1 MSNFLLDSITDV
13 LRSGTL
19 GTVAGQLGQSEQQ
32 VTRGLQM
39 SVASIGAG
47 LAAKSQDK
55 GFMRQLFDLATT
67 RGVDPARVVADPSL
81 LTAPVPADA
90 PSTTSS
96 TTSGGMTQLLSSLF
110 GGNTGAVTSAI
121 AGATGL
127 RPESATSLLSMAGP
141 LVLGVLGSR
150 IKSGGLNA
158 SGFADWFA
166 SQRDSLLRDA
176 PPALRGLFG
185 TAAPATP
192 RVTDASIAA
201 GVAPRP
207 VTRPDRWLWPAIAAI
222 LVLGV
227 IWNVMRGN
235 RATNVAQSAAN
246 AADTAAGEIAK
257 TATAAE
263 SSVSSGMA
271 AAGAMV
277 SRHLPSGVDLRVPD
291 NGTETKLLAYLQDP
305 TRHGTDTVWF
315 DFDRLLFETNS
326 ANLAP
331 SSNDQLHDVAVIL
344 QAYPATHAT
353 IGGYTDNTG
362 DADAN
367 MKLSQDRA
375 SNVASQLT
383 TMGVSQS
390 RLTAKGYG
398 EAHPVADNNTDVGRA
413 QNRRIAIR
421 ITGQ

>member
-39 SVASIGAG
+39 SVASLGAG

-55 GFMRQLFDLATT
+55 GFMRQLYDLATT
-67 RGVDPARVVADPSL
+67 RGVDPARVVSDPSAL
-81 LTAPVPADA
+81 MAQGTTGDSPA
-90 PSTTSS
+90 
-96 TTSGGMTQLLSSLF
+96 TSGTTQFLSSIF
-110 GGNTGAVTSAI
+110 GGNTNAVTSAI

-127 RPESATSLLSMAGP
+127 RPESATSLLSMAAP
-141 LVLGVLGSR
+141 LVLGVLGSHIR
-150 IKSGGLNA
+150 SSGLNA

-166 SQRDSLLRDA
+166 TQRDSLLRDA

-185 TAAPATP
+185 APTP
-192 RVTDASIAA
+192 TTRITDASVAA

-207 VTRPDRWLWPAIAAI
+207 ATRPDRWLWPAIAAI

-227 IWNVMRGN
+227 VWNVMRGN
-235 RATNVAQSAAN
+235 RATNVAATATK
-246 AADTAAGEIAK
+246 AADTVAGEVSAAASS
-257 TATAAE
+257 TATTVGNAM
-263 SSVSSGMA
+263 S

-277 SRHLPSGVDLRVPD
+277 SRHLPTGVDLRVPD
-291 NGTETKLLAYLQDP
+291 NGTETKLLAYLEDP

-326 ANLAP
+326 ATLAP
-331 SSNDQLHDVAVIL
+331 SSNDQLHDVATIL
-344 QAYPATHAT
+344 SAYPKTHAT

-367 MKLSQDRA
+367 VKLSQDRA
-375 SNVASQLT
+375 ANVVTQLVSL
-383 TMGVSQS
+383 GVTPS

-398 EAHPVADNNTDVGRA
+398 DQHPVADNNTDVGRA

-421 ITGQ
+421 ITEQ

>member
-39 SVASIGAG
+39 SVATIGAG

-81 LTAPVPADA
+81 LTTPASVDS
-90 PSTTSS
+90 PS
-96 TTSGGMTQLLSSLF
+96 TSGGMTQLLSSLF
-110 GGNTGAVTSAI
+110 GGSTSAVTSAI

-185 TAAPATP
+185 AAAPPTP
-192 RVTDASIAA
+192 RVTDASIAV

-207 VTRPDRWLWPAIAAI
+207 ATRPDRWLWPAIAAI

-263 SSVSSGMA
+263 SSVSSGVA

-305 TRHGTDTVWF
+305 TRHSTDTVWF

-326 ANLAP
+326 ATLAP

-362 DADAN
+362 DAGVN

-390 RLTAKGYG
+390 RVTAKGYG

>member
-39 SVASIGAG
+39 SVASLGAG

-67 RGVDPARVVADPSL
+67 RGVDPARVVADPSSL
-81 LTAPVPADA
+81 MAQSATADSPATGA
-90 PSTTSS
+90 TT
-96 TTSGGMTQLLSSLF
+96 QFLSSIF
-110 GGNTGAVTSAI
+110 GGNTNAVTSAI

-127 RPESATSLLSMAGP
+127 RPESATSLLSMAAP
-141 LVLGVLGSR
+141 LVLGVLGSH
-150 IKSGGLNA
+150 IKSSGLNA

-166 SQRDSLLRDA
+166 TQRDSLLRDA

-185 TAAPATP
+185 APAPTP

-201 GVAPRP
+201 GVVPRP
-207 VTRPDRWLWPAIAAI
+207 ATRPDRWLWPAIAAI

-235 RATNVAQSAAN
+235 RATNVAASATK
-246 AADTAAGEIAK
+246 AADTVAGEVSAAASS
-257 TATAAE
+257 TATTVGGA
-263 SSVSSGMA
+263 MA

-277 SRHLPSGVDLRVPD
+277 SRHLPTGVDLRVPD
-291 NGTETKLLAYLQDP
+291 NGTETKLLAYLEDP

-326 ANLAP
+326 ATLAP
-331 SSNDQLHDVAVIL
+331 SSNDQLHDVATIL
-344 QAYPATHAT
+344 SAYPKTHAT

-367 MKLSQDRA
+367 VKLSQDRA
-375 SNVASQLT
+375 ANVVTQLT
-383 TMGVSQS
+383 SLGVAPG

-398 EAHPVADNNTDVGRA
+398 DQHPVADNNTDVGRA

-421 ITGQ
+421 ITEQ